1 MSASTDGHIRINLK
15 RLKTNDAGRVVPRSE
30 LRHSLRA
37 HTINYGSPDIIRLNN
52 YMNAQYYGEIS
63 IGSPPQNFTV
73 TFDTKGCKF
82 HSRYDS
88 RKSESYLSD
97 GEYAEFEYDTRTL
110 QGFFSKDFVQIG
122 DVGIVNQPFIE
133 VTKDPGVLEKA
144 KFDGVLGLGFKD
156 IYFGDD
162 TQSGLGDN
170 KGFSAIVASGSRTI
184 DINNAIQATGIPYQ
198 PPKSPV
204 NADDPYARKYN
215 CSHVESMPNVSFT
228 IGGKDFALSPH
239 QYLVKFGS
247 GDHAYCISPFVPF
260 IDFSTPPRWILGDVF
275 MRSYHTIFDFG
286 KKRVGFA
293 KAK

>member
-1 MSASTDGHIRINLK
+1 MRQQGRIWDPFFSFWL
-15 RLKTNDAGRVVPRSE
+15 
-30 LRHSLRA
+30 
-37 HTINYGSPDIIRLNN
+37 SPD
-52 YMNAQYYGEIS
+52 AHEEKGGEI
-63 IGSPPQNFTV
+63 IFGGVNPNHYAGHH
-73 TFDTKGCKF
+73 TFVPITKKGLWQINV
-82 HSRYDS
+82 SDVLMNG
-88 RKSESYLSD
+88 KS
-97 GEYAEFEYDTRTL
+97 T
-110 QGFFSKDFVQIG
+110 
-122 DVGIVNQPFIE
+122 
-133 VTKDPGVLEKA
+133 
-144 KFDGVLGLGFKD
+144 
-156 IYFGDD
+156 
-162 TQSGLGDN
+162 GLGDN
-170 KGFSAIVASGSRTI
+170 KGFSAIVASGVSFIQGPLSRTI
-184 DINNAIQATGIPYQ
+184 DINK

-215 CSHVESMPNVSFT
+215 CSNVESMPNVSFT